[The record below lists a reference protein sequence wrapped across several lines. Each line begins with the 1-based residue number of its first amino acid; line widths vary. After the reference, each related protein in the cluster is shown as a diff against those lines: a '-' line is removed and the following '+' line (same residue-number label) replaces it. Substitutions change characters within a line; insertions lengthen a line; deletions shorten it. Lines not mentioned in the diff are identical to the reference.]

1 MQSSEKASSKAI
13 QEIAE
18 KVKKVFEGEGTGHD
32 WWHIQRVRN
41 TAMKIAQSEGVDLVV
56 VELGALLH
64 DLADHKLH
72 GGNVEAGIAKGKMWL
87 KDGGFSEQ
95 VTREVLVIMK
105 HISYKGSEVADYPL
119 SRAGEVVRDA
129 DRLDA
134 MGAIGIAR
142 TFAYGGNRN
151 RLIYDPEVR
160 PEEHHNF
167 EKYKASTAP
176 TINHFYEKL
185 LLLKDRMQT
194 ETGRKLAG
202 ARHQYMEQFLNQ
214 FYDEWEGRC

>member
-1 MQSSEKASSKAI
+1 MQSSEKTRSKAI
-13 QEIAE
+13 REIAE

-32 WWHIQRVRN
+32 WWHIERVRKL
-41 TAMKIAQSEGVDLVV
+41 AMKIAQSEEVDPVI

-72 GGNVEAGIAKGKMWL
+72 GGNVEAGIEKGKKWL
-87 KDGGFSEQ
+87 IEGGFSEQ
-95 VTREVLVIMK
+95 VCNEVLDIMK
-105 HISYKGSEVADYPL
+105 HISYKGAEVSDHPL
-119 SRAGEVVRDA
+119 SRSGEVVRDA

-151 RLIYDPEVR
+151 RLLYDPAIPSEK
-160 PEEHHNF
+160 HDSF
-167 EKYKASTAP
+167 ENYKTSSAP

-185 LLLKDRMQT
+185 LLLKDRMHT
-194 ETGRKLAG
+194 ETGRKIAI
-202 ARHQYMEQFLNQ
+202 ARHKYMEEFLAQ
-214 FYDEWEGRC
+214 FYCEWEGKC

>member
-1 MQSSEKASSKAI
+1 MQSSEKTISKAI

-32 WWHIQRVRN
+32 WWHIERVRKL
-41 TAMKIAQSEGVDLVV
+41 AMKIAQSEEVDPVI

-72 GGNVEAGIAKGKMWL
+72 GENVEAGIEKGKKWL
-87 KDGGFSEQ
+87 NEGGFSEQ
-95 VTREVLVIMK
+95 VCDEVLDIMK
-105 HISYKGSEVADYPL
+105 HISYKGAEVSDHPL
-119 SRAGEVVRDA
+119 SRSGEVVRDA

-151 RLIYDPEVR
+151 RLLYDPAIPSEK
-160 PEEHHNF
+160 HDSF
-167 EKYKASTAP
+167 ENYKTSSAP

-185 LLLKDRMQT
+185 LLLKDRMHT
-194 ETGRKLAG
+194 ETGRKLAI
-202 ARHQYMEQFLNQ
+202 ARHKYMEEFLEQ
-214 FYDEWEGRC
+214 FYCEWEGKC

>member
-18 KVKKVFEGEGTGHD
+18 KVNKVFEGEGTGHD
-32 WWHIQRVRN
+32 WWHIERVRN
-41 TAMKIAQSEGVDLVV
+41 LAMKIAQKEDVDLVV

-72 GGNVEAGIAKGKMWL
+72 GGNVEAGIAKGKKWL
-87 KDGGFSEQ
+87 EEGGFSEQ
-95 VTREVLVIMK
+95 VTTKVLDIMK

-134 MGAIGIAR
+134 IGAIGIAR

-151 RLIYDPEVR
+151 RLIYDPKVR
-160 PEEHHNF
+160 PEEHHSF
-167 EKYKASTAP
+167 EKYKSSNAP

-185 LLLKDRMQT
+185 LLLKDRMHT
-194 ETGRKLAG
+194 ETGRNLAA
-202 ARHQYMEQFLNQ
+202 ARHRYMEQFLKQ
-214 FYDEWEGRC
+214 FYKEWEGDC